1 MLFTVTEEMH
11 TWAGKPKQHH
21 TRGGEGASL
30 FFLEMVVAWRE
41 IENCIKM
48 PQHFCPGL

>member
-1 MLFTVTEEMH
+1 MLFTVTEEMQ

-21 TRGGEGASL
+21 TRGGEGVSL